1 MGVVIQ
7 IEALKFVIGWFG
19 SVGGFTE
26 VDRSGGS
33 RTQLNMMCAYASLSL
48 FNGVNHQNPE
58 TRSME
63 SKASLCSYHIL
74 SFGKEMTDRAPVY
87 CSVCFPV
94 GLQVVSVSASASRLP
109 RLLGKKG
116 VDRVPQ
122 CISARFGSKHRLP
135 HSKSAT
141 RHNYSTD
148 RWITPRWPCTS
159 PIEYLRWWV
168 PHSHCIIPDGQI

>member
-1 MGVVIQ
+1 M
-7 IEALKFVIGWFG
+7 IGWSG

-48 FNGVNHQNPE
+48 FNGVNRQNPE
-58 TRSME
+58 TRLME

-74 SFGKEMTDRAPVY
+74 SFGKEMTDRVPMY
-87 CSVCFPV
+87 CSVCFSV
-94 GLQVVSVSASASRLP
+94 GLQVASTSASASANRPP
-109 RLLGKKG
+109 RLLGKKV

-122 CISARFGSKHRLP
+122 CISARFGSRHRLP

-148 RWITPRWPCTS
+148 RWIAPRWHYTS
-159 PIEYLRWWV
+159 PVEYLRW
-168 PHSHCIIPDGQI
+168 